1 MANTHSAQKRHRQ
14 SLKRK
19 SRNAA
24 VKTSVKGAI
33 KKAREAILSGDKKK
47 AEEALKLATAALDSA
62 ASKGVLHAR
71 NAARRVGRL
80 AHMAQAKLTK

>member
-14 SLKRK
+14 SLKRR

-47 AEEALKLATAALDSA
+47 AEEALKLATAALDAA

-80 AHMAQAKLTK
+80 AHMAQSKLAK